1 MMIKKVLLFATM
13 LAAIACHAGH
23 GGDANHVHT
32 KMVCFNLGA
41 SFTST
46 TSDLYASNCL
56 ECTDG

>member
-1 MMIKKVLLFATM
+1 MMIKRVLLLATM
-13 LAAIACHAGH
+13 LATIACHAGR

-46 TSDLYASNCL
+46 TSDLFASACL
-56 ECTDG
+56 ECADG